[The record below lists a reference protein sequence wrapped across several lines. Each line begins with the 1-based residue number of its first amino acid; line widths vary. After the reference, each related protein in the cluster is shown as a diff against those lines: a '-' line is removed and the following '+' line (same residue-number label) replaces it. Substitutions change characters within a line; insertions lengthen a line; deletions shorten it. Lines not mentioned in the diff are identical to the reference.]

1 MLPQE
6 IIRKK
11 RDGAV
16 LDPDEIGF
24 LVEGISA
31 GRISEGQ
38 AAAFAMAV
46 FFRGMSRAETV
57 ALTLAMADSGARLR
71 WDDLGPVVDKHSTGG
86 IGDKVSLILAP
97 ILAACGAYVPMI
109 SGRGLGHTGGTLDKL
124 DSIPGYDT
132 APSLERLRA
141 AVRAGG
147 CAIIGQT
154 AELAPAD
161 RRLYAIRDV
170 TATVE
175 SVPLIVVS
183 ILSKK
188 LAAGLDALVMDVKVG
203 SGAFLPSLDAA
214 RDLARNLVEVA
225 NQAGLPCRALL
236 TDMDQCL
243 GHSAGNALEVHEA
256 IEMLTGARRHP
267 RLLEVTLALAA
278 KLLQMAGLAADA
290 AEARQRAERALESG
304 AAAERFARMVAALGG
319 PHDLLERPTRHLA
332 ASAMQRPVHLPRA
345 GTIAS
350 IDARALGLAVVAL
363 GGGRTNPADAIDH
376 AVGLSEVLGPGERVG
391 ADRPFAVVHGRNEAQ
406 VAAAVRVIGAAVRVA
421 GEPPPE
427 RSYVV
432 LETILPG
439 ERTGPETA

>member
-11 RDGAV
+11 RDGGE
-16 LDPDEIGF
+16 LDPEEIDFFVQG
-24 LVEGISA
+24 LSD

-46 FFRGMSRAETV
+46 YFHGMTRAETV
-57 ALTLAMADSGARLR
+57 ALTLAKAASGTRLQ
-71 WDDLGPVVDKHSTGG
+71 WDFGPVVDKHSTGG

-132 APSLERLRA
+132 APDLERLRA
-141 AVRAGG
+141 AVRTAG

-175 SVPLIVVS
+175 STPLIVAS

-203 SGAFLPSLDAA
+203 SGAFLPSLAAA
-214 RDLARNLVEVA
+214 RDLATNLVEVA
-225 NQAGLPCRALL
+225 NGAGLPCRALL
-236 TDMDQCL
+236 TDMDRCL

-256 IEMLTGARRHP
+256 LALLTGARKDA
-267 RLLEVTLALAA
+267 RLREVSLALSAE
-278 KLLQMAGLAADA
+278 LLRMSGQAEGATDA
-290 AEARQRAERALESG
+290 RSRVERALDSG
-304 AAAERFARMVAALGG
+304 AAAERFARMVSALGG
-319 PHDLLERPTRHLA
+319 PHDLVERPARHLR
-332 ASAMQRPVHLPRA
+332 ASSVQRPVHLSRP

-350 IDARALGLAVVAL
+350 IDARALGLAIIAL
-363 GGGRTNPADAIDH
+363 GGGRTHPAQAIDH
-376 AVGLSEVLGPGERVG
+376 AVGLSEVLGPGERVD
-391 ADRPFAVVHGRNEAQ
+391 AEQPFAIVHARSEADL
-406 VAAAVRVIGAAVRVA
+406 AAAARAVEAAVCVSDEA
-421 GEPPPE
+421 PSTPSP
-427 RSYVV
+427 VV
-432 LETILPG
+432 IETIESNQP
-439 ERTGPETA
+439 

>member
-11 RDGAV
+11 RDAGV
-16 LDPDEIGF
+16 LSAEEIDF
-24 LVEGISA
+24 FVEGLCA

-46 FFRGMSRAETV
+46 YFHGMTRSETV
-57 ALTLAMADSGARLR
+57 ALTLAKAASGTRLA

-132 APSLERLRA
+132 APGLERLRA
-141 AVRAGG
+141 AVRTAG
-147 CAIIGQT
+147 CAVIGQT

-175 SVPLIVVS
+175 SVPLIVAS

-214 RDLARNLVEVA
+214 RELAGTLVEVA
-225 NQAGLPCRALL
+225 TGAGLPCRAVL
-236 TDMDQCL
+236 TGMDQCL
-243 GHSAGNALEVHEA
+243 GHSAGNALEVQEA
-256 IEMLTGARRHP
+256 IAMLTGARTDA
-267 RLLEVTLALAA
+267 RLREVTLALSAE
-278 KLLQMAGLAADA
+278 LVLMGGLASDAADA
-290 AEARQRAERALESG
+290 RARVDRALGSG
-304 AAAERFARMVAALGG
+304 AAAERFGRMVSALGG
-319 PHDLLERPTRHLA
+319 PHDLLERPARHLP
-332 ASAMQRPVHLPRA
+332 ASALQRAVHLRA
-345 GTIAS
+345 GIISS
-350 IDARALGLAVVAL
+350 IDGRALGLAIIGL
-363 GGGRTNPADAIDH
+363 GGGRTHPADAIDH
-376 AVGLSEVLGPGERVG
+376 AVGLSEVLGPGEWVG
-391 ADRPFAVVHGRNEAQ
+391 PERPFAIVHARTEDDL
-406 VAAAVRVIGAAVRVA
+406 AAAARAIEAAVDVSEA
-421 GEPPPE
+421 PPAAPLSAIIE
-427 RSYVV
+427 VV
-432 LETILPG
+432 EANG
-439 ERTGPETA
+439 V

>member
-11 RDGAV
+11 RDGGV
-16 LDPDEIGF
+16 LDAEEIAF
-24 LVEGISA
+24 FVEGLSA

-46 FFRGMSRAETV
+46 YFHGMTRAETV
-57 ALTLAMADSGARLR
+57 ALTLAKAASGTRLS
-71 WDDLGPVVDKHSTGG
+71 WDRLGPVVDKHSTGG
-86 IGDKVSLILAP
+86 IGDKASLILAP

-132 APSLERLRA
+132 APGIKRLRT
-141 AVRAGG
+141 AVRTAG

-175 SVPLIVVS
+175 SMPLIVAS

-225 NQAGLPCRALL
+225 GEAGLPCRALL
-236 TDMDQCL
+236 TDMNQCL

-256 IEMLTGARRHP
+256 IGLLTGARKDA
-267 RLLEVTLALAA
+267 RLHEVTLALSAE
-278 KLLQMAGLAADA
+278 LLLMGNLAADA
-290 AEARQRAERALESG
+290 GDAGTRVQRALESG
-304 AAAERFARMVAALGG
+304 AAAERFARMVRALGG
-319 PHDLLERPTRHLA
+319 PHDLVERPARHLA
-332 ASAMQRPVHLPRA
+332 AATLQRPVHLPRA
-345 GTIAS
+345 GTIGR
-350 IDARALGLAVVAL
+350 IDARALGLAIVAL

-391 ADRPFAVVHGRNEAQ
+391 ADRPFAIVHARTEAGLE
-406 VAAAVRVIGAAVRVA
+406 AAARAIEAAVSIIDEVPSM
-421 GEPPPE
+421 PPAIIE
-427 RSYVV
+427 A
-432 LETILPG
+432 IHPG
-439 ERTGPETA
+439 